1 MSKRDQNSLC
11 VSYED
16 SEEAAICNPREEV
29 APDTKPADSLI
40 LDF

>member
-16 SEEAAICNPREEV
+16 SEEAATCKSG
-29 APDTKPADSLI
+29 APTRNQTFI
-40 LDF
+40 WDF